1 MCNYRDKLKRAVQ
14 LFDDADAILVFSGAG
29 MAYSA
34 GLHTYESLLRG
45 EFGYFANKYM
55 LTDVNEGFVLTA
67 GEDRRAFFALY
78 ARVFHDCR
86 ACESHKRL
94 MELIRRKPYFIA
106 QTNPD
111 YVYEK
116 SGANRKNVIH
126 LAGYPHYL
134 QCADACNN
142 DLLPMPRE
150 SEPFP
155 ACPVCGGKMR
165 PFLDIFGDDNFI
177 CPKSYIDELAA
188 YSNFVAKYREKR
200 LLVIEL
206 ECGSH
211 DHFGFNAPVI
221 IHALANSD
229 NIRVISINKYEE
241 HDGKN
246 GRYICFHEPADKVIA
261 DILEKRPSQK
271 RGRPSVLSKIMA
283 ARNEHILR

>member
-111 YVYEK
+111 GIYDNLGVPADK
-116 SGANRKNVIH
+116 IMHIAGFPH
-126 LAGYPHYL
+126 LL
-134 QCADACNN
+134 QCASACND
-142 DLLPMPRE
+142 DLIPMPKDGA
-150 SEPFP
+150 FP
-155 ACPVCGGKMR
+155 VCPVCGGAMR
-165 PFLDIFGDDNFI
+165 PYLDIYGDDNFVRAREYLVQI
-177 CPKSYIDELAA
+177 REYGA
-188 YSNFVAKYREKR
+188 FVSRYKKKR
-200 LLVIEL
+200 LLIFEL
-206 ECGSH
+206 ECGRH
-211 DHFGFNAPVI
+211 DHFGFNAHVI
-221 IHALANSD
+221 TRTLARD
-229 NIRVISINKYEE
+229 CGAFVIRINKYEPIGDFVE
-241 HDGKN
+241 N
-246 GRYICFHEPADKVIA
+246 FICFDESADKVIA
-261 DILEKRPSQK
+261 DLLARRPPAK
-271 RGRPSVLSKIMA
+271 RGRPSKLKK
-283 ARNEHILR
+283 LFPDKFK